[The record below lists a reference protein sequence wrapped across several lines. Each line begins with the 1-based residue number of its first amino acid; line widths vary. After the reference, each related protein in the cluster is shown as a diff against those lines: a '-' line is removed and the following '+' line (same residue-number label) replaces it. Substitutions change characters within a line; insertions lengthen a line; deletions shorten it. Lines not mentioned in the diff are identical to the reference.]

1 MNDSYR
7 LTCSYRV
14 GRAYCK
20 RTLKRNLPL
29 KDARDLQAR
38 CQAREISRVTAKRGH
53 WSSWT
58 GRIYGIS
65 LERKHVKTG

>member
-1 MNDSYR
+1 MNYSYQ
-7 LTCSYRV
+7 LTCSYRI

-20 RTLKRNLPL
+20 RTLKRGLL
-29 KDARDLQAR
+29 LRDARDLQAR
-38 CQAREISRVTAKRGH
+38 CQAREISRVTEKRGH

-65 LERKHVKTG
+65 REQKP